1 MPTDGSERPRPMVPD
16 LRSASWPGSINI
28 LEARLDRRVL
38 MVVGTKEGR
47 YDKLIFRL
55 AADFGSY
62 DLRVV
67 PECFLRK
74 LPQTVNVMQSSKRRI
89 LERFDM
95 TEALPP
101 NCKTGS
107 FFIFHLVISGEN
119 RISEF

>member
-1 MPTDGSERPRPMVPD
+1 MVPD

-62 DLRVV
+62 DLRIV
-67 PECFLRK
+67 PECSSTNINFTVLDSGVVLHMTDEDNLEIFSRLRDAAK
-74 LPQTVNVMQSSKRRI
+74 LESSGPGHAR
-89 LERFDM
+89 
-95 TEALPP
+95 
-101 NCKTGS
+101 
-107 FFIFHLVISGEN
+107 
-119 RISEF
+119 